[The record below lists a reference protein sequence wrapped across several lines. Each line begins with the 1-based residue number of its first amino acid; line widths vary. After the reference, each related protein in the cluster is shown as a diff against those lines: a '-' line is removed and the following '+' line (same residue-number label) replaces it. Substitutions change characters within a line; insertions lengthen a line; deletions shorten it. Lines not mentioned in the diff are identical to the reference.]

1 MPASRMDLRMIKE
14 VLRLKL
20 QAGLS
25 HQRIAQALRISKV
38 SDPPT
43 ACFQPRNGMDSLS

>member
-25 HQRIAQALRISKV
+25 HLSNDTHLYELVGPEQPV
-38 SDPPT
+38 S
-43 ACFQPRNGMDSLS
+43 